1 MIFVPDYIDDFN
13 NLTSND
19 NSSSKY
25 VFCNINYNYTETVA
39 SIFYGKISRCIC
51 KKKSKEDS
59 SLVTIRKVTK
69 ALQSVNSKFFSLKVY
84 VLLLFALSFFIL
96 FN

>member
-1 MIFVPDYIDDFN
+1 MILIILHQMIIVHRNMCFAISIIITLRLWHQYFMV
-13 NLTSND
+13 
-19 NSSSKY
+19 KY
-25 VFCNINYNYTETVA
+25 QDVFA
-39 SIFYGKISRCIC
+39 
-51 KKKSKEDS
+51 KKSKEDS